1 MTDLVETDVT
11 ADLRWR
17 ERAKLVVPGGMY
29 GHMSTRNL
37 PAAYP
42 QFYARGNG
50 AHVTDVNGVE
60 YVDMM
65 CAWGPMIVGYNNPVV
80 EKAAAAQAREGDLL
94 PGPSPQMVL
103 LAEELVEQI
112 AHADWAMFAKNGTD
126 ATTMATTIARA
137 ATGRTKVLKAA
148 KAYHGADPWCTPVL
162 AGITAED
169 RANIVEYTYG
179 DLASVRAALDAHE
192 GDVAA
197 VIVCPVRQE
206 THTDQIPADAEFARG
221 LRDLTTARGAALI
234 VDEVRTG
241 FRLDLR
247 GSWEP
252 FGVRPDLTAWSKALA
267 NGHAL
272 AAVTG
277 VDSLREA
284 AQQIYVTGSFW
295 YTSASLA
302 AARATLSLL
311 REHDGV
317 GVMAKRGAKFCDG
330 LRSQAKEHG
339 LTVTVSGPPSM
350 PFMRFDED
358 TDLTLANAWSAETLR
373 GGALLHPIHNWFLS
387 TAHSGTDIA
396 RVLDATDRAFA
407 AVARL
412 DRP

>member
-1 MTDLVETDVT
+1 MTDVVDADVT
-11 ADLRWR
+11 TDHRWR
-17 ERAKLVVPGGMY
+17 KRAKLVVPGGMY
-29 GHMSTRNL
+29 GHMSAANL

-42 QFYARGNG
+42 QFYARSSGSR
-50 AHVTDVNGVE
+50 VTDVNGVE

-80 EKAAAAQAREGDLL
+80 ERAAAVQAGEGDLL
-94 PGPSPQMVL
+94 PGPSPQMVQ
-103 LAEELVEQI
+103 LAEELVDLI
-112 AHADWAMFAKNGTD
+112 AHAEWAMFAKNGTD

-162 AGITAED
+162 TGVTAED

-197 VIVCPVRQE
+197 VIVTPVRQE
-206 THTDQIPADAEFARG
+206 THTDQIPADAEFAKG
-221 LRDLTTARGAALI
+221 LRELTTARGAALI
-234 VDEVRTG
+234 LDEVRTG

-284 AQQIYVTGSFW
+284 ARQIYVTGSFW
-295 YTSASLA
+295 YTSAAMA

-311 REHDGV
+311 RQHDGV
-317 GVMAKRGAKFCDG
+317 GVMAKHGMRFCEG

-339 LTVTVSGPPSM
+339 LAVTVSGPPSM

-358 TDLTLANAWSAETLR
+358 RDLALANAWSAETLR

-387 TAHSGTDIA
+387 TAHTGTDIA
-396 RVLDATDRAFA
+396 RVLEATDRAFA
-407 AVARL
+407 VVARL